1 MDEPIVRGFKRGDK
15 VWVEDAEGQR
25 RPGVFVGDKER
36 FNWARSG
43 PSAHVV
49 YPETKQVGVV
59 PVFRI
64 TPRDE

>member
-1 MDEPIVRGFKRGDK
+1 VDEQIVHGFKRGDK
-15 VWVEDAEGQR
+15 VWVEDSEGHR

-36 FNWARSG
+36 PNWSRGG

-49 YPETKQVGVV
+49 HPETKQAEVV

>member
-1 MDEPIVRGFKRGDK
+1 VDEPTGFKRGDK
-15 VWVEDAEGQR
+15 VWVEDGEGQR
-25 RPGVFVGDKER
+25 RSGVFVGDKER
-36 FNWARSG
+36 ASWSRGG

-49 YPETKQVGVV
+49 YLETKRAGVV